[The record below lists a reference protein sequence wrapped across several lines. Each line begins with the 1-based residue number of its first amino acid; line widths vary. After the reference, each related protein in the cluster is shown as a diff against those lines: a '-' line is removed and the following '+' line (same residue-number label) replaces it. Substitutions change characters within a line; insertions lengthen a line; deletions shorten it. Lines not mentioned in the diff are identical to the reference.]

1 MKGYQWNLPGLIEAH
16 YSLNNHLIDGGAK
29 DVKQAAPPDGGT
41 SKQVPDQAIPHN
53 RTKTSL
59 QSRKDDGSRFAGD
72 ETSKSA
78 NLINMTHV
86 SEALAAPSSVANI
99 HAGATHLNSEAD
111 PDSPAK
117 EPSQSQTDDITQI
130 VPSDSMDKMD
140 GTSSNQSQDSSGA
153 EELHS
158 TAAAPHECQPQ

>member
-1 MKGYQWNLPGLIEAH
+1 
-16 YSLNNHLIDGGAK
+16 
-29 DVKQAAPPDGGT
+29 
-41 SKQVPDQAIPHN
+41 
-53 RTKTSL
+53 
-59 QSRKDDGSRFAGD
+59 
-72 ETSKSA
+72 
-78 NLINMTHV
+78 MTHV